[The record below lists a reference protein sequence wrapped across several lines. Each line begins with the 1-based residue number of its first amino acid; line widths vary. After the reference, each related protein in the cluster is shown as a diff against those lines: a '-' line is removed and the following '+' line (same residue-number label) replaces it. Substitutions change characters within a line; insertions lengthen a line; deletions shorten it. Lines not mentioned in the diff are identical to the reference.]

1 MRFARTH
8 ACLGWIFGDVPKQ
21 GRGTCLPCFLDLEP
35 VPPAEPRSESIDELT
50 AALWR
55 EFSDAVARACRDWK
69 AAGAN
74 PTEKLVYLD
83 ACLTRL
89 PFGEELLLRM

>member
-1 MRFARTH
+1 MVPRLDLCGTPGVR
-8 ACLGWIFGDVPKQ
+8 LGD
-21 GRGTCLPCFLDLEP
+21 RTCLPCFLDLEP

-55 EFSDAVARACRDWK
+55 EFSDAVARACREWK

-74 PTEKLVYLD
+74 PLEKLVYLD
-83 ACLTRL
+83 ACVTSV
-89 PFGEELLLRM
+89 PFSEEL